1 MPLEMRND
9 IRAMDADGV
18 AVSSVV
24 SVIPSNL
31 RRISV
36 QEAAVIQTFPRDMP
50 WHGSQSSRY
59 RQIGN
64 AVPPKMSY
72 AVATS
77 VANALG
83 LNLTGDPS
91 LLDKLG

>member
-83 LNLTGDPS
+83 LKLHSDKAILDS
-91 LLDKLG
+91 LQ